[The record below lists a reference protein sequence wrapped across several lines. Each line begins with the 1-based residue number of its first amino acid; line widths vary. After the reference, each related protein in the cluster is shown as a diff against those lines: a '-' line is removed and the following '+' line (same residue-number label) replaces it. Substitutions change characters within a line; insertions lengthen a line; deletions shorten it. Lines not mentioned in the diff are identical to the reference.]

1 LGKNRR
7 SVIQIVS
14 LTTLLFF
21 LMVMTMPTGALAAGT
36 FNDTAGHWA
45 EDQIETA
52 VEKGYASGYPDGS
65 FKPDQNITRA

>member
-1 LGKNRR
+1 
-7 SVIQIVS
+7 
-14 LTTLLFF
+14 
-21 LMVMTMPTGALAAGT
+21 MPTGALAAGT